1 MSKVI
6 VQGSAQGKVLK
17 STNPINF
24 LGAVD
29 KKTGIIR
36 DKKYDIFEKSMKDT
50 VLVFPHGIGSSVG
63 AYTIYSLKSNESAPI
78 AMICRKAD
86 LTVAS
91 GCALANIPM
100 IVASPE
106 EFDSINDGTQITVD
120 TDSQEVITLNSKS

>member
-6 VQGSAQGKVLK
+6 VQGNAQGKVLK

-63 AYTIYSLKSNESAPI
+63 AYTIFSLKSNQSAPI
-78 AMICRKAD
+78 AMICTKAD

-100 IVASPE
+100 IVVSNE
-106 EFDSINDGTQITVD
+106 EFDSIQDGNQITID
-120 TDSQEVITLNSKS
+120 TKSEKIFN